1 MMVTQGPTSHVL
13 GGLVGRQ
20 YCGARQC
27 HFSQDSAPQVTFIL
41 SNPEESFTLETPMQ
55 EQHWGTTGYGG
66 LEMGDPVAEFTQ
78 LPKSILQVCFDQD
91 SEP

>member
-1 MMVTQGPTSHVL
+1 
-13 GGLVGRQ
+13 
-20 YCGARQC
+20 
-27 HFSQDSAPQVTFIL
+27 
-41 SNPEESFTLETPMQ
+41 MQ

-91 SEP
+91 TVNPEPG